1 VKNMP
6 RGENSKFGLGQ
17 KVALITGGASGI
29 GRATAVAFAAAGAG
43 IVIADVREQP
53 ISGGLST
60 AEIIR
65 QSGGKALFFK
75 TDVAVKSQ
83 VEILVDRAVQELG
96 RIDILVNN
104 AGIGHASSVEHTPDQ
119 VLRRLMEINFY
130 GAVYGIQAVLPV
142 MHAQGGGHII
152 NISSGAAMFGLPYA
166 SVYAASKA
174 AMMRFSESLRYE
186 LEGSDI
192 KVSVIYP
199 DYTATDLALEVTPG
213 AGMVTRTVRGL
224 NQEGVKKYGRPVA
237 RLRSPEEVA
246 QAILACAL
254 RPRGEV
260 FLSRRIRFQGL
271 FRCLFPATIE
281 REARLTR
288 KSLEEFL
295 DKVAKG
301 DSKTAGTS
309 ASGNSR
315 MADS

>member
-1 VKNMP
+1 MP
-6 RGENSKFGLGQ
+6 RAENIKFGLEQ

-104 AGIGHASSVEHTPDQ
+104 AGICHASSVEHTPDQ

-142 MHAQGGGHII
+142 MRLQGSGHIF

-281 REARLTR
+281 REARLTK

>member
-1 VKNMP
+1 M
-6 RGENSKFGLGQ
+6 
-17 KVALITGGASGI
+17 
-29 GRATAVAFAAAGAG
+29 
-43 IVIADVREQP
+43 
-53 ISGGLST
+53 
-60 AEIIR
+60 
-65 QSGGKALFFK
+65 
-75 TDVAVKSQ
+75 
-83 VEILVDRAVQELG
+83 DRAVRELG

-104 AGIGHASSVEHTPDQ
+104 AGICHVSSVEHTPDQ
-119 VLRRLMEINFY
+119 VLKRLMEINFY

-142 MHAQGGGHII
+142 MRLQGSGHIF

-174 AMMRFSESLRYE
+174 AVMRFSEALRYE

-199 DYTATDLALEVTPG
+199 DYTATDLATEVTPG
-213 AGMVTRTVRGL
+213 AGMATRTVRGL
-224 NQEGVKKYGRPVA
+224 NQEGVKKYGRPAA

-271 FRCLFPATIE
+271 FRCLFPAAVE
-281 REARLTR
+281 HEARLAR

-295 DKVAKG
+295 DKVAKS
-301 DSKTAGTS
+301 DSKTARTS
-309 ASGNSR
+309 ASGNSS

>member
-1 VKNMP
+1 MP
-6 RGENSKFGLGQ
+6 RAENIKFGLEQ

-60 AEIIR
+60 AEIIQ
-65 QSGGKALFFK
+65 QSGGKALFLK

-119 VLRRLMEINFY
+119 VLRRLMEVNFY

-142 MHAQGGGHII
+142 MRLQGSGHIF

-166 SVYAASKA
+166 SIYAASKA

-192 KVSVIYP
+192 QVSVIYP
-199 DYTATDLALEVTPG
+199 DFTATDLALEVTSG
-213 AGMVTRTVRGL
+213 AGMVTRTVRRL
-224 NQEGVKKYGRPVA
+224 NQEGVKNYGGPVA
-237 RLRSPEEVA
+237 RLRPPEEVA

-260 FLSRRIRFQGL
+260 CLSRRIRFQGL
-271 FRCLFPATIE
+271 FRCLFPAAVE
-281 REARLTR
+281 REARLVR

-295 DKVAKG
+295 DKVAKS
-301 DSKTAGTS
+301 DSKTAETS
-309 ASGNSR
+309 ASENSR

>member
-1 VKNMP
+1 MP

-281 REARLTR
+281 REARLTK

-309 ASGNSR
+309 ASENSR

>member
-1 VKNMP
+1 MP

-142 MHAQGGGHII
+142 MRLQGSGHIF

-281 REARLTR
+281 REARLTK

>member
-1 VKNMP
+1 MP
-6 RGENSKFGLGQ
+6 RAENIKFGLEQ

-29 GRATAVAFAAAGAG
+29 GRGTAVAVAAGG
-43 IVIADVREQP
+43 GRE
-53 ISGGLST
+53 
-60 AEIIR
+60 
-65 QSGGKALFFK
+65 
-75 TDVAVKSQ
+75 V
-83 VEILVDRAVQELG
+83 G

-104 AGIGHASSVEHTPDQ
+104 AGIGHASSVEHPPDQ

-142 MHAQGGGHII
+142 MHARGGGHII

-166 SVYAASKA
+166 SIYAASKA

-199 DYTATDLALEVTPG
+199 DYTATDLATEVTPG
-213 AGMVTRTVRGL
+213 AGMATRTARGL

-281 REARLTR
+281 REARLTK

-301 DSKTAGTS
+301 DSKTVGKP
-309 ASGNSR
+309 ASETPG
-315 MADS
+315 MANYCLARGGLVAFLSYTHL

>member
-1 VKNMP
+1 MLRAQNI
-6 RGENSKFGLGQ
+6 KFGLEQ

-53 ISGGLST
+53 ISGGPST
-60 AEIIR
+60 AEIIQ
-65 QSGGKALFFK
+65 QSGGKALFLK

-83 VEILVDRAVQELG
+83 VETLVDRAVQELG

-199 DYTATDLALEVTPG
+199 DYTATDLATEVTPG
-213 AGMVTRTVRGL
+213 ADMATRTVRGL

-281 REARLTR
+281 REARLTK

-309 ASGNSR
+309 ASENSR

>member
-1 VKNMP
+1 ML
-6 RGENSKFGLGQ
+6 RAENRKFGLGQ

-29 GRATAVAFAAAGAG
+29 GRATALAFAGAG
-43 IVIADVREQP
+43 ATIVIADVREQP
-53 ISGGLST
+53 ISGGPST
-60 AEIIR
+60 AEIIQ
-65 QSGGKALFFK
+65 QSGGKAQFLK

-83 VEILVDRAVQELG
+83 VETLVDRAVRELG

-104 AGIGHASSVEHTPDQ
+104 AGICHVSSVEHTPDQ
-119 VLRRLMEINFY
+119 VLKRLMEINFY

-142 MHAQGGGHII
+142 MRLQGSGHIF

-174 AMMRFSESLRYE
+174 AVMRFSEALRYE

-199 DYTATDLALEVTPG
+199 DYTATDLATEVTPG
-213 AGMVTRTVRGL
+213 AGMATRTVRGL
-224 NQEGVKKYGRPVA
+224 NQEGVKKYGRPAA

-271 FRCLFPATIE
+271 FRCLFPAAVE
-281 REARLTR
+281 HEARLAR

-295 DKVAKG
+295 DKVAKS

-309 ASGNSR
+309 ASGNSS